1 VGTKF
6 EWPLQEVA
14 YRGFATWCVTVR
26 NLSSGTAKAYIS
38 ALATAHS
45 IAGFENVAKKPGKLT
60 SLILAGSR
68 NLEIIGSRKFSTRR
82 SMNLTVLK
90 IFGHRIANSDWS
102 PGSKQVVWAAVT
114 TAFFTSARMGEL
126 LSPEESNFD
135 PNSTLLWGQVLF
147 RKEGRIT
154 LHIRLPKIASKE
166 GDFLDLYPFI
176 EKNCCPVLALQRFF
190 LMQHEAGMLNS
201 ALPVFRFPSGRALT
215 PRCLNKILKTV
226 LGDIL
231 KDGQDSI
238 TCHSLRSAIPTAL
251 NEAPHIASTA
261 DTKDWGRWKSDSHKA
276 YTKQHSRHKKFLF
289 DKISRVLSTL

>member
-1 VGTKF
+1 MGTKF
-6 EWPLQEVA
+6 EWPLQEAA
-14 YRGFATWCVTVR
+14 YRGFMTWCITVR

-45 IAGFENVAKKPGKLT
+45 MVGLENVAIKPGKLT
-60 SLILAGSR
+60 SLILAGGR
-68 NLEIIGSRKFSTRR
+68 NLEKIGSKKFSTRR

-90 IFGHRIANSDWS
+90 IFGHRVANSDWS

-166 GDFLDLYPFI
+166 GDFLDLYPYLTFTP
-176 EKNCCPVLALQRFF
+176 KN
-190 LMQHEAGMLNS
+190 S
-201 ALPVFRFPSGRALT
+201 
-215 PRCLNKILKTV
+215 
-226 LGDIL
+226 
-231 KDGQDSI
+231 
-238 TCHSLRSAIPTAL
+238 
-251 NEAPHIASTA
+251 
-261 DTKDWGRWKSDSHKA
+261 
-276 YTKQHSRHKKFLF
+276 
-289 DKISRVLSTL
+289 